1 MFFECDMIFG
11 MSRTMNLI
19 LDLLPPLV
27 GGLPVAGCPDSK
39 TLSIPLQ
46 PSNITNMKHF
56 NPVTRKFLTT
66 VAFLSLCSPL
76 FSQEMDKMWGKSVV
90 KLRAED
96 AKRGQLFEQ
105 GNYAMFIH
113 WGLYSQLANKVKDK
127 TYYGIGEWIMNP
139 RMAGIPVAEYEE
151 LAKTFNP
158 DKFDAKAI
166 AKLAKDAG
174 MKYVVITSKHH
185 DGFAMYDS
193 KSNDFNVDKATPFNY
208 DPMKDL
214 AKACKEVGIGFGFY
228 YSHNQDWTF
237 PGGNGGPATD
247 ADGKPAN
254 FDDYFA
260 KKCLP
265 QVKEITSEYG
275 PIEIV
280 WFDTPG
286 NMPKKY
292 VEELVAVVRK
302 NQPNAMICGRAGHG
316 LGDYQ
321 SLGDMEVPVSNEP
334 GLWETVDTTNDSWA
348 YAWYDQNWKAPKL
361 ILERLIATVARGGT
375 YMLNIGPRGDGSV
388 PQNAANTLR
397 VSGEWIHRY
406 PQVVYGTDAS
416 PWQHA
421 LPWGDV
427 TVKDKTMFLTVSQ
440 WPTNGKLYLPGLKTG
455 IKSAK
460 VLRGAESETIEYQ
473 NENGWICFTVPAAA
487 PEKLISVIQ
496 LELEA
501 KPEADPCF
509 GIDPDTNTDLLSEFA
524 TVKGAKKE
532 TKQWMEKFGEWK
544 HTNQISEWEPD
555 SAATW
560 EVNVLKPGSYQVDL
574 TYAGE
579 PRLVW
584 SVAVEGGE
592 TIQNQQNASLN
603 YQSFQIGWLNFP
615 KPGKYRVNVSCIE
628 GNTKTASLKS
638 ISFTAIPG
646 ISLPID
652 KVTSN

>member
-1 MFFECDMIFG
+1 
-11 MSRTMNLI
+11 
-19 LDLLPPLV
+19 
-27 GGLPVAGCPDSK
+27 
-39 TLSIPLQ
+39 
-46 PSNITNMKHF
+46 
-56 NPVTRKFLTT
+56 
-66 VAFLSLCSPL
+66 
-76 FSQEMDKMWGKSVV
+76 MDKMWGKSVV

-193 KSNDFNVDKATPFNY
+193 KSNDFNVVKATPYNY

-237 PGGNGGPATD
+237 PGGNGGPEKD
-247 ADGKPAN
+247 AEGNAAD
-254 FDDYFA
+254 FDDYFV

-321 SLGDMEVPVSNEP
+321 SLGDMEVPVSNQP

-388 PQNAANTLR
+388 PQNAADTLR

-427 TVKDKTMFLTVSQ
+427 TVKDKTMFLTVSE

-496 LELEA
+496 VELEA

-509 GIDPDTNTDLLSEFA
+509 GIDPDANTDLLSEFA

-544 HTNQISEWEPD
+544 HTNQISEWEPG

-584 SVAVEGGE
+584 SVAVDGGE

-615 KPGKYRVNVSCIE
+615 KPGKYKVNVSCIE
-628 GNTKTASLKS
+628 GITKTASLKS